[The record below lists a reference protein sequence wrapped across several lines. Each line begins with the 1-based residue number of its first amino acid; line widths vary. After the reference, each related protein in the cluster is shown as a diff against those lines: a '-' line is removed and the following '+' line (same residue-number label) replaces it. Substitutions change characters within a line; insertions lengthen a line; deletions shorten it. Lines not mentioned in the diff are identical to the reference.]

1 VFQHMAALKAFD
13 GRYPVIGSWV
23 IGHEE
28 GNVAG
33 GMGIREAESPI
44 TTNTSQFVPHLFG

>member
-1 VFQHMAALKAFD
+1 
-13 GRYPVIGSWV
+13 VIGSWL

-33 GMGIREAESPI
+33 GMGIRESDTPI
-44 TTNTSQFVPHLFG
+44 TTNTSQFVPHLFD